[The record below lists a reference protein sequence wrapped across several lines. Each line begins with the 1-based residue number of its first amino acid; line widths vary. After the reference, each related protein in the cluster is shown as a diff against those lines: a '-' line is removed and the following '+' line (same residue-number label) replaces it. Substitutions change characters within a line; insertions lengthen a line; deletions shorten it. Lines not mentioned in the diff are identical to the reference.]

1 MIGVRLRTVSDTEIV
16 HDERERD
23 IEGIMLEEARCV
35 RTLVI
40 AVSREMR
47 DQT

>member
-1 MIGVRLRTVSDTEIV
+1 MIGVRLRTVSDTEVV

-23 IEGIMLEEARCV
+23 IEGVMLKEARCV
-35 RTLVI
+35 RALVI

>member
-1 MIGVRLRTVSDTEIV
+1 MIGVRLRAVLDTEVV

-23 IEGIMLEEARCV
+23 IEGVMLKETRCL
-35 RTLVI
+35 RALVI